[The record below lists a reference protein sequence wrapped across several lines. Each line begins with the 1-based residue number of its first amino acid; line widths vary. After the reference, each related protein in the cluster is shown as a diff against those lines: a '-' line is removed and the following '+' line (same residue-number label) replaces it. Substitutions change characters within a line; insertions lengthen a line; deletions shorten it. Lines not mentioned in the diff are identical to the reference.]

1 LISQTQP
8 DRAANTRVIG
18 AARLSVFAAIALIAI
33 KVIAGLASGSLAVLA
48 EAAHSGT
55 DLAAALL
62 TFAIVRVALR
72 PPDDDHPYG
81 HGKAEHL
88 AALAEGT
95 FLLLVS
101 GAVAFSAAQ
110 RLMADDPPDVQ
121 VSWWLFAVLAA
132 VIAIDVGRT
141 VALRRAAETH
151 GSPALAA
158 SALHFASDLAGTV
171 AVIVG
176 LLLVAFGWPEGDAVA
191 ALVVASLVAFAAAR
205 LMHENS
211 NVLMDRAPAGV
222 EELIRLAV
230 ATAEPGVILKR
241 VRVRAAAGRY
251 FVEATAG
258 YRADAGLG
266 ESHAVADEIEGA
278 IEAALPKADVVVH
291 VEPHAESHD
300 LRARASAAALTVRGV
315 SEVHEVRVV
324 EVDGRPELSLHL
336 KLPATTDLAA
346 AHALANAVED
356 QIAAAVPELADV
368 HTHLEP
374 LAAEVAASRPSSED
388 SAAVLEVVERLVRS
402 ATGGPARRALLRDGE
417 DGIVLLLDISL
428 DGGLTLE
435 AAHRAATELEQ
446 ALLDGV
452 PGVST
457 VVVHTEPRRD

>member
-1 LISQTQP
+1 
-8 DRAANTRVIG
+8 
-18 AARLSVFAAIALIAI
+18 
-33 KVIAGLASGSLAVLA
+33 
-48 EAAHSGT
+48 
-55 DLAAALL
+55 
-62 TFAIVRVALR
+62 
-72 PPDDDHPYG
+72 
-81 HGKAEHL
+81 
-88 AALAEGT
+88 
-95 FLLLVS
+95 
-101 GAVAFSAAQ
+101 
-110 RLMADDPPDVQ
+110 
-121 VSWWLFAVLAA
+121 
-132 VIAIDVGRT
+132 
-141 VALRRAAETH
+141 
-151 GSPALAA
+151 
-158 SALHFASDLAGTV
+158 
-171 AVIVG
+171 
-176 LLLVAFGWPEGDAVA
+176 
-191 ALVVASLVAFAAAR
+191 
-205 LMHENS
+205 
-211 NVLMDRAPAGV
+211 
-222 EELIRLAV
+222 
-230 ATAEPGVILKR
+230 
-241 VRVRAAAGRY
+241 VRAAAGRY

-278 IEAALPKADVVVH
+278 IEAALPRADVVVH